1 MKQTKKTYTSQHK
14 HTVFKRVKRKNNIS
28 HQYEWRIQTNAHRY
42 KTTTFMSLCL
52 FFLYVCCSFTI
63 FQTIWP
69 HFQNDFFFFE
79 VSRVLAHSLSLSHS
93 LSIFLPFFLSSF
105 AVEWNTHTH
114 THIAHTAAF
123 SFHSCYMLQ
132 NLVSGKMY
140 QNKNGLAV
148 RFSYYKYSSMYYGL
162 YDKSRKTIGRDRVIK
177 RKVDQYRESI
187 YI

>member
-1 MKQTKKTYTSQHK
+1 MYVAHLQSSKLFDLIFKMIFFFLKFLVYS
-14 HTVFKRVKRKNNIS
+14 HTLFLFP
-28 HQYEWRIQTNAHRY
+28 T
-42 KTTTFMSLCL
+42 LCL
-52 FFLYVCCSFTI
+52 S
-63 FQTIWP
+63 
-69 HFQNDFFFFE
+69 
-79 VSRVLAHSLSLSHS
+79 
-93 LSIFLPFFLSSF
+93 FFLSFFHRSQLN
-105 AVEWNTHTH
+105 ETHTH